1 MALVQYMINQIG
13 VFSMNGRVS
22 EKTSIYRG
30 PFTVLDTVQNF
41 ASWYDSF
48 ENKYKINRIIFGFS
62 SYGIPV

>member
-1 MALVQYMINQIG
+1 
-13 VFSMNGRVS
+13 MNGRVS